1 MAIGNGLS
9 LISNDELKKIVE
21 RHQHFLNSDCKNW
34 QDMQAIFLHTSFE
47 NMNLSGLNLRGAIFI
62 SVSFN
67 KAKMKNINLHG
78 ATFQYATFYRT
89 DCEGADLGYAD
100 FLYSSLCKT
109 NLTNADLTGVNLCCS
124 SLDDAILT
132 NTKMPNVPLVCPDSG
147 AFIGWKK
154 CIADNAEY
162 DVVNAVIV
170 KLLIPEDAKR
180 LSGIGRK
187 CRCDKATVLEIKNMD
202 GKDINKAYSI
212 HDTSFVYKVG
222 ETVSVSDFND
232 NRWVECTEG
241 IHFFI
246 NKQEAIDY

>member
-9 LISNDELKKIVE
+9 SISNDELKEIVE
-21 RHQHFLNSDCKNW
+21 RHQHFVNSDCKNW
-34 QDMQAIFLHTSFE
+34 QDMRAIFLHTSFE
-47 NMNLSGLNLRGAIFI
+47 NMDLSGLNLRGAMFS

-78 ATFQYATFYRT
+78 ANFQYSTFYHA

-100 FLYSSLCKT
+100 FLYSNLRET
-109 NLTNADLTGVNLCCS
+109 NLTNADLTGVNFFCCS
-124 SLDDAILT
+124 PLDDAILT
-132 NTKMPNVPLVCPDSG
+132 NTKMPNVPLACPDSG
-147 AFIGWKK
+147 AFVGWKK
-154 CIADNAEY
+154 CFDDDAHD
-162 DVVNAVIV
+162 VIV

-180 LSGIGRK
+180 LSSISRK
-187 CRCDKATVLEIKNMD
+187 CRCDKAIVLEIKDMN
-202 GKDINKAYSI
+202 GKVINRAYSRYE
-212 HDTSFVYKVG
+212 HSFVYKVG

-232 NRWVECTEG
+232 NRWAECSEG

>member
-9 LISNDELKKIVE
+9 LISNDALKEIVE
-21 RHQHFLNSDCKNW
+21 RHQHFINMDCKNW
-34 QDMQAIFLHTSFE
+34 QDMQAIFSRTSFE
-47 NMNLSGLNLRGAIFI
+47 NMDLSGLNLRGAIFYI
-62 SVSFN
+62 VNFN
-67 KAKMKNINLHG
+67 KAKMKNTNLHG
-78 ATFQYATFYRT
+78 AHFQHSSFYRT
-89 DCEGADLGYAD
+89 DCEGANLGNAD
-100 FLYSSLCKT
+100 FLYSNLRET
-109 NLTNADLTGVNLCCS
+109 NLTNADLTHVNFYCS
-124 SLDDAILT
+124 SLGDAILT

-154 CIADNAEY
+154 CLDDDAND
-162 DVVNAVIV
+162 VIV

-180 LSGIGRK
+180 LSSISRK
-187 CRCDKATVLEIKNMD
+187 CRCNKAIVLEIKDMN
-202 GKDINKAYSI
+202 GKDINKAYSR

-232 NRWVECTEG
+232 DRWVECSEG